1 MTLLID
7 ADWLIYSSCRSCEQ
21 DIKWDDHL
29 HTLHCDE
36 RDIHEMIDSR
46 IEYYQTIADDKTDVV
61 MCFTEYPTF
70 RHEIFPDYKANRKN
84 KRKPLALYAMVEQ
97 ISQRYES
104 VSYTGL
110 EGDDVLGLLATSKRY
125 SNSIVVSPDKD
136 MKTVPCTLIA
146 SDDMELITKKKA
158 DRNWMLQ
165 ALTGDTTDN
174 FKGLIGC
181 GPVTADKILGDAKTL
196 PDMWDKV
203 VKAYEKKKQTFTD
216 ALLTARLSRILREG
230 DFNYKT
236 KEVELW
242 TP

>member
-7 ADWLIYSSCRSCEQ
+7 ADWLIYSSCCSCEQ
-21 DIKWDDHL
+21 DVKWDENL

-70 RHEIFPDYKANRKN
+70 RHQIFSDYKANRKN

-97 ISQRYES
+97 IKQRYES

-203 VKAYEKKKQTFTD
+203 VKAYEKKKQSFTD

>member
-7 ADWLIYSSCRSCEQ
+7 ADWLIYSSCCSCEQ
-21 DIKWDDHL
+21 DIKWDENL

-46 IEYYQTIADDKTDVV
+46 IDYYQTIADDKTDVV

-70 RHEIFPDYKANRKN
+70 RHQIFSDYKANRKN

-97 ISQRYES
+97 IKQRYES

-203 VKAYEKKKQTFTD
+203 VKAYEKKKQSFTD

>member
-7 ADWLIYSSCRSCEQ
+7 ADWLIYSSCCSCEQ
-21 DIKWDDHL
+21 DIKWDENL

-46 IEYYQTIADDKTDVV
+46 IEYYQTIADDKSDVV

-70 RHEIFPDYKANRKN
+70 RHQIFSDYKANRKN
-84 KRKPLALYAMVEQ
+84 KRKPLALYAIVEQ
-97 ISQRYES
+97 IKQRYES

-125 SNSIVVSPDKD
+125 SNPIIVSPDKD
-136 MKTVPCTLIA
+136 MRTVPCTLIA

-158 DRNWMLQ
+158 DRHWMIQ
-165 ALTGDTTDN
+165 SLTGDSTDN

-203 VKAYEKKKQTFTD
+203 VEAYEKKKQTFAD
-216 ALLTARLSRILREG
+216 AILTARLSRILREG

>member
-7 ADWLIYSSCRSCEQ
+7 ADWLIYSSCCSCEQ
-21 DIKWDDHL
+21 DIKWNNNL

-70 RHEIFPDYKANRKN
+70 RHQIFSDYKANRKN

-97 ISQRYES
+97 IKQRYES

-125 SNSIVVSPDKD
+125 SNPIVVSPDKD

-158 DRNWMLQ
+158 DRHWMIQ
-165 ALTGDTTDN
+165 SLTGDSTDN

-203 VKAYEKKKQTFTD
+203 VEAYEKKKQTFAD
-216 ALLTARLSRILREG
+216 AILTARLSRILREG

-236 KEVELW
+236 KEVDLW

>member
-1 MTLLID
+1 
-7 ADWLIYSSCRSCEQ
+7 
-21 DIKWDDHL
+21 
-29 HTLHCDE
+29 
-36 RDIHEMIDSR
+36 
-46 IEYYQTIADDKTDVV
+46 
-61 MCFTEYPTF
+61 
-70 RHEIFPDYKANRKN
+70 
-84 KRKPLALYAMVEQ
+84 
-97 ISQRYES
+97 
-104 VSYTGL
+104 
-110 EGDDVLGLLATSKRY
+110 
-125 SNSIVVSPDKD
+125 

-158 DRNWMLQ
+158 DRHWMIQ
-165 ALTGDTTDN
+165 SLTGDSTDN

-203 VKAYEKKKQTFTD
+203 VEAYEKKKQTFAD
-216 ALLTARLSRILREG
+216 AILTARLSRILREG

>member
-7 ADWLIYSSCRSCEQ
+7 ADWLIYSSCCSCEQ
-21 DIKWDDHL
+21 DIKWDENL

-46 IEYYQTIADDKTDVV
+46 IEYYQNIADDKTDVV

-70 RHEIFPDYKANRKN
+70 RHEIFPEYKANRKN
-84 KRKPLALYAMVEQ
+84 KRKPLALYGIVKQ
-97 ISQRYES
+97 IQQRYES

-110 EGDDVLGLLATSKRY
+110 EGDDVLGLLATSKKY

-146 SDDMELITKKKA
+146 NDDMELITKKKA
-158 DRNWMLQ
+158 DRHWMIQ
-165 ALTGDTTDN
+165 ALTGDSTDN

-203 VKAYEKKKQTFTD
+203 VEAYEKKKQTFAD
-216 ALLTARLSRILREG
+216 AILTARLSRILREG

>member
-7 ADWLIYSSCRSCEQ
+7 ADWLIYSSCCSCEQ
-21 DIKWDDHL
+21 DIKWDENL

-46 IEYYQTIADDKTDVV
+46 IEYYQNIADDKTDVV

-70 RHEIFPDYKANRKN
+70 RHEIFPEYKANRKN
-84 KRKPLALYAMVEQ
+84 KRKPLALYGIVKQ
-97 ISQRYES
+97 IQQRYES

-110 EGDDVLGLLATSKRY
+110 EGDDVLGLLATSKKY

-136 MKTVPCTLIA
+136 MKTIPCTLIA
-146 SDDMELITKKKA
+146 NDDMELITKKKA
-158 DRNWMLQ
+158 DRHWMIQ
-165 ALTGDTTDN
+165 ALTGDSTDN

-203 VKAYEKKKQTFTD
+203 VEAYEKKKQTFAD
-216 ALLTARLSRILREG
+216 AILTARLSRILREG

>member
-7 ADWLIYSSCRSCEQ
+7 ADWLIYSSCCSCEQ
-21 DIKWDDHL
+21 DVKWDDHL

-84 KRKPLALYAMVEQ
+84 KRKPLALYAMIEQ

>member
-7 ADWLIYSSCRSCEQ
+7 ADWLIYSSCCSCEQ
-21 DIKWDDHL
+21 DVKWDDHL

-70 RHEIFPDYKANRKN
+70 RHQLFLDYKANRKN
-84 KRKPLALYAMVEQ
+84 KRKPLALYAIIEQ

-125 SNSIVVSPDKD
+125 SNPIVVSPDKD
-136 MKTVPCTLIA
+136 MKTVPCTLIVK
-146 SDDMELITKKKA
+146 DDMELITKKKA
-158 DRNWMLQ
+158 DRHWMIQ

-196 PDMWDKV
+196 PDMWNKV
-203 VKAYEKKKQTFTD
+203 VEAYEKKKQPFTD

>member
-7 ADWLIYSSCRSCEQ
+7 ADWLIYSSCCSCEQ

-46 IEYYQTIADDKTDVV
+46 IEYYQTIADDKSDVV

-70 RHEIFPDYKANRKN
+70 RHQIFSDYKANRKN

-97 ISQRYES
+97 IKQRYES

-125 SNSIVVSPDKD
+125 SNPIVVSPDKD

-158 DRNWMLQ
+158 DRHWMIQ
-165 ALTGDTTDN
+165 SLTGDSTDN

-203 VKAYEKKKQTFTD
+203 VEAYEKKKQTFAD
-216 ALLTARLSRILREG
+216 AILTARLSRILREG